1 MRPLEKMTVMGNLT
15 IDAGKVTLSD
25 INALGKQEVIT
36 ESANFQFRN
45 PGFLLTKNGAVGGKA
60 DLDVDF
66 YANDGIS
73 FVPHAGRSL
82 TINASPAGNGN
93 DFVSFGV
100 GPSVANVGG
109 FRFRRKAQP
118 SEVADF
124 VYVLTEPGGAVK
136 DIVVLDATPDGPSST
151 DISVT
156 LTQALPQE
164 TPTPTEETNLS
175 DTALKRLVEFGV
187 YGRMLDDK
195 EKVEKAMGLVLYLD
209 VLPQRHQYSPRNDDW
224 TVVVGKLPRENTQPL
239 IELDDELYGTG
250 TLSSTAEHRRSI
262 DDAAKAELA
271 AAVGE
276 YRDANPEVVDEIN
289 PEDFTR
295 FLRENQAKYPKAFRH
310 LEVTGEMLDRVQS
323 LGLTRKQLDICRSAL
338 LGKIAPPAALI
349 QRQELEKVAREL
361 FKRRL
366 AMRQGGSQA
375 RRE

>member
-1 MRPLEKMTVMGNLT
+1 
-15 IDAGKVTLSD
+15 
-25 INALGKQEVIT
+25 
-36 ESANFQFRN
+36 
-45 PGFLLTKNGAVGGKA
+45 
-60 DLDVDF
+60 
-66 YANDGIS
+66 
-73 FVPHAGRSL
+73 
-82 TINASPAGNGN
+82 
-93 DFVSFGV
+93 VSFGV

-109 FRFRRKAQP
+109 FRFRRKTQP

-187 YGRMLDDK
+187 YGRMLDHK

-239 IELDDELYGTG
+239 IDLDDELYGTG
-250 TLSSTAEHRRSI
+250 TESSTAEHRRSI

-276 YRDANPEVVDEIN
+276 YRDANPDVVDEIN

-295 FLRENQAKYPKAFRH
+295 FLRENQAKYPTAFRH
-310 LEVTGEMLDRVQS
+310 LEVTGEMLDKVQS

-375 RRE
+375 RR